1 MSAPAQSIGCA
12 RRGMVFLENWR
23 LVREDMALSMETQL
37 QNIFEDVVV
46 KCIFIERDMA
56 NAT

>member
-1 MSAPAQSIGCA
+1 
-12 RRGMVFLENWR
+12 MVFLENWR

-56 NAT
+56 NVT